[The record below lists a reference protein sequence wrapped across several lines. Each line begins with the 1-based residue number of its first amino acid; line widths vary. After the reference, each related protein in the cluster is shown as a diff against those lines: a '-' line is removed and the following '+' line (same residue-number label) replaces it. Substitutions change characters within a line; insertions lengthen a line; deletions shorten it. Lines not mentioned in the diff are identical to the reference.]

1 MSGWKRLHGRVKSTP
16 AQRPWESS
24 LHLTPV
30 SLIPSSAGFFYERRK
45 PLSSDEVPLLAAGS
59 AMQIPGSAAE
69 WEAEMPAAAVL
80 AVAP

>member
-1 MSGWKRLHGRVKSTP
+1 MGVI
-16 AQRPWESS
+16 SS
-24 LHLTPV
+24 FDPSLTHP
-30 SLIPSSAGFFYERRK
+30 ISSAGFFYERRK
-45 PLSSDEVPLLAAGS
+45 PLSSDEEVPLLAAGS